1 MFVTGAMVINMSYIP
16 FQGIL
21 PPLLTVFTKT
31 SRVSMT
37 RNAVWCLSNLCRGKN
52 PPPDFE
58 KVSPALQVHTAF
70 LIRDMIND

>member
-1 MFVTGAMVINMSYIP
+1 MP

-58 KVSPALQVHTAF
+58 KVSPALQVHTVF
-70 LIRDMIND
+70 FIRAIIS